1 MLVMALPPT
10 DILHHALP
18 IAQAVWYPTGGGDV
32 MNPITV
38 KDAAQRLGV
47 TPQRIRQLVR
57 SGELK
62 ATRVGM
68 RTLVIDARSLNRLTE
83 KRAQA

>member
-1 MLVMALPPT
+1 
-10 DILHHALP
+10 
-18 IAQAVWYPTGGGDV
+18 